1 MDSWRNA
8 LVILSFFYMNL
19 YLIFKPIRMKP
30 PKELINGSIIFVAI
44 GAYFLLMDA
53 LGLADLFYLRLINI
67 LFVFYGVNRTIVMN
81 LAEGKRKFVSNAVS
95 AMSTSII
102 GVFLSIIGLVI
113 YSNSKGGDPY
123 VQSLSETF
131 LFGGNPSVNAYSI
144 SLLFEGIASSVIVT
158 MLLILYWND
167 QFTTD

>member
-1 MDSWRNA
+1 MEKCACDFE
-8 LVILSFFYMNL
+8 FFLNESV
-19 YLIFKPIRMKP
+19 LIFKTIRMKP
-30 PKELINGSIIFVAI
+30 SKELINGSIIFVGI
-44 GAYFLLMDA
+44 GAYFLLMNA
-53 LGLADLFYLRLINI
+53 TGLADLYYLRLVNI

-81 LAEGKRKFVSNAVS
+81 LAEGKKNFVSNAVS
-95 AMSTSII
+95 AMFTSLV

-113 YSNSKGGDPY
+113 YSNLKGGDAY
-123 VQSLSETF
+123 VKSLSKTF

-158 MLLILYWND
+158 MLLVLYWND